1 MIRNSFYEILQNLR
15 FADKIKGDKIDKAF
29 KMRSDSIIQWIDNP
43 SVLLLSSAFEEI
55 NYQIFGFLS

>member
-29 KMRSDSIIQWIDNP
+29 KMRPDSVMDR
-43 SVLLLSSAFEEI
+43 
-55 NYQIFGFLS
+55 